1 MKKKLLSILVI
12 QCMILSLAA
21 CGSAPK
27 AEPDENGNYV
37 ETTSETNKD
46 SSSPLIAENLQKCI
60 ISGMEIF
67 DIANLSNEIE

>member
-12 QCMILSLAA
+12 LCMILSLAA

-37 ETTSETNKD
+37 VNGSFEEADFTVFSTNR
-46 SSSPLIAENLQKCI
+46 IAENKRRLVRTTNPIK
-60 ISGMEIF
+60 G
-67 DIANLSNEIE
+67 

>member
-12 QCMILSLAA
+12 LCMILSLAA

-37 ETTSETNKD
+37 VNGSFEDADFTGWTVTNIDD
-46 SSSPLIAENLQKCI
+46 STEELKSDRSHVVL
-60 ISGMEIF
+60 
-67 DIANLSNEIE
+67 

>member
-12 QCMILSLAA
+12 LCMILSLAA

-37 ETTSETNKD
+37 VNGSFEEADFTLIGMPRNWAIWMLRMEKL
-46 SSSPLIAENLQKCI
+46 PLA
-60 ISGMEIF
+60 
-67 DIANLSNEIE
+67 

>member
-12 QCMILSLAA
+12 LCMILSLAA

-37 ETTSETNKD
+37 VNGLLRRCSV
-46 SSSPLIAENLQKCI
+46 SALLFRLQQC
-60 ISGMEIF
+60 
-67 DIANLSNEIE
+67 

>member
-12 QCMILSLAA
+12 LCMILSLAA

-37 ETTSETNKD
+37 VNGSFEEAD
-46 SSSPLIAENLQKCI
+46 LFRLQQC
-60 ISGMEIF
+60 
-67 DIANLSNEIE
+67 

>member
-12 QCMILSLAA
+12 LCMILSLAA

-37 ETTSETNKD
+37 VNGSFEEADFTGWAVTNID
-46 SSSPLIAENLQKCI
+46 P
-60 ISGMEIF
+60 
-67 DIANLSNEIE
+67 